1 MRRLQSKEKEVER
14 ILNMYPNKTDLRA
27 AVEKQRELC
36 FHADTNASRF
46 NIDMNLGKEVK
57 SSVNIERLDKLM
69 ELSTFHRQLCTY
81 MLCALYGPNW

>member
-1 MRRLQSKEKEVER
+1 MRRFQSKAKEVEK
-14 ILNMYPNKTDLRA
+14 ILNMYPEKENLRA

-46 NIDMNLGKEVK
+46 NIDINLGKVPK
-57 SSVNIERLDKLM
+57 SLVNIKRLDKLM
-69 ELSTFHRQLCTY
+69 EQSTFHGQLCTY

>member
-1 MRRLQSKEKEVER
+1 
-14 ILNMYPNKTDLRA
+14 MYPNKADLMA

-46 NIDMNLGKEVK
+46 NIDIHLGKVPK
-57 SSVNIERLDKLM
+57 SSVNTERLDKLM
-69 ELSTFHRQLCTY
+69 ELCTFHRQLCTY